1 MCVGAHFIHMPC
13 NWHICFEYSVTFVV
27 ILESQI
33 GKCTSYC
40 SWLFHALLIM
50 ACYIVGVFMD
60 IQVMNWKAF
69 VQVKIY
75 TADGVTSELEKS
87 KLDYLQASIVVT
99 TTKRIMIP
107 HFLAS
112 SMHEFAAD
120 LDSLV
125 HWIINQ
131 LPTSWPLRKSML
143 ECLKGHTPGRI
154 SLAVDVIPSV
164 SEIQYLLPMWV
175 GIFFLHLFVK
185 FGKCNG
191 NVTI

>member
-1 MCVGAHFIHMPC
+1 MSELISFTCLATG
-13 NWHICFEYSVTFVV
+13 ICFAYSVTFVV
-27 ILESQI
+27 ILEPQI
-33 GKCTSYC
+33 GKCMSYC
-40 SWLFHALLIM
+40 SRPFRALLIM

-60 IQVMNWKAF
+60 IQVMNWKGF

-75 TADGVTSELEKS
+75 TADGVTCELEKS

-99 TTKRIMIP
+99 TTKIIMIP
-107 HFLAS
+107 HFLVS
-112 SMHEFAAD
+112 SMHEFATD

-143 ECLKGHTPGRI
+143 EFLKGHTPGKI
-154 SLAVDVIPSV
+154 SLVVDVIPSV

-175 GIFFLHLFVK
+175 DISFTFFLVK
-185 FGKCNG
+185 FGKYNG